1 MEPIRLWCRMVFVRP
16 DGRPERTE
24 LLHGEGPPD
33 LGAVDAVAHRALAA
47 ARAGGRLVLRDV
59 APELDDLLRLA
70 GLAVEVEGQ
79 AERGEEPLRIE
90 ERQEEGHL
98 GDLPA

>member
-1 MEPIRLWCRMVFVRP
+1 MVFVGP
-16 DGRPERTE
+16 DGRPQRSEV
-24 LLHGEGPPD
+24 LEGVGAPD

-47 ARAGGRLVLRDV
+47 ARAGGRLVLCDV
-59 APELDDLLRLA
+59 EPELDDLLRLA

-79 AERGEEPLRIE
+79 PERREQPLRVE
-90 ERQEEGHL
+90 EGQEEGHL